1 MPNTL
6 NYTLY
11 FFNSIVLLFGITIF
25 SYYSNTHNHNKTIV
39 QLNCGD
45 IYFLS
50 FMTLINAFVNL
61 LTIKN
66 INYFGAITTIAL
78 FSYNSYNIENITS
91 ECIIQTNTVWYYYL
105 FSIIINGFNIFIYL
119 LSLLEYIFIKKKNK
133 VYIVDYGDNTDSMQI
148 EKNKIYDVNNNL
160 LENDNI
166 YE

>member
-1 MPNTL
+1 
-6 NYTLY
+6 
-11 FFNSIVLLFGITIF
+11 
-25 SYYSNTHNHNKTIV
+25 
-39 QLNCGD
+39 
-45 IYFLS
+45 
-50 FMTLINAFVNL
+50 MTLINAFVNL
-61 LTIKN
+61 LTIKS
-66 INYFGAITTIAL
+66 INYFGAITTISL

-133 VYIVDYGDNTDSMQI
+133 VYIVDYGDNNDSMQI